1 MIQPQY
7 IYLHGFASSP
17 ASLKARYLME
27 CFEGVGLKLTV
38 PDLNL
43 DDFSHLTISRQIN
56 QVVDL
61 LPRDKSPVVLIGSSL
76 GGLTARVL
84 AQNYPQIARLILL
97 APAFDFLSHWL
108 PKIGAEKLN
117 LWARDRYLPIYHYG
131 QQKLLPLHHDFIIDA
146 DRYHLCQSDRLLPTL
161 IVHGTNDDVVPIAS
175 SRDFA
180 AQHPLVK
187 LLEVDSDHN
196 LTNFNY
202 YIWQEICKFCYIY

>member
-1 MIQPQY
+1 MPQY

-17 ASLKARYLME
+17 ASTKARYLVE
-27 CFEGVGLKLTV
+27 CFEGVGIELTV

-61 LPRDKSPVVLIGSSL
+61 LPRDKSPVILIGSSL
-76 GGLTARVL
+76 GGLTAAIV
-84 AQNYPQIARLILL
+84 AQNYPQIDRLILL

-108 PKIGAEKLN
+108 PKIGAEQLN
-117 LWARDRYLPIYHYG
+117 LWERDRYLPIYHYG
-131 QQKLLPLHHDFIIDA
+131 QQKLLPLHYDFIIDA
-146 DRYHLCQSDRLLPTL
+146 HRYHLCQSDRILPTL
-161 IVHGTNDDVVPIAS
+161 IVHGTGDDVIPIAS

-180 AQHPLVK
+180 IEHPLVK

-196 LTNFNY
+196 LTKFNN
-202 YIWQEICKFCYIY
+202 YIWQEICKFCHIY

>member
-1 MIQPQY
+1 MPQY

-17 ASLKARYLME
+17 ASTKARYLVE
-27 CFEGVGLKLTV
+27 CFEGVGIELTV

-61 LPRDKSPVVLIGSSL
+61 LPRDKSPVILIGSSL

-84 AQNYPQIARLILL
+84 AQNYPQIDRLILL

-108 PKIGAEKLN
+108 PKIGAEQLN
-117 LWARDRYLPIYHYG
+117 LWERDRYLPIYHYG
-131 QQKLLPLHHDFIIDA
+131 QQKLLPLHYDFIIDA
-146 DRYHLCQSDRLLPTL
+146 HRYHLCQSDRILPTL
-161 IVHGTNDDVVPIAS
+161 IVHGTSDDVIPIAS

-180 AQHPLVK
+180 IDRPLVK

-196 LTNFNY
+196 LTKFNE
-202 YIWQEICKFCYIY
+202 YIWREICKFCHIY

>member
-1 MIQPQY
+1 MPQY

-27 CFEGVGLKLTV
+27 CFAGVGLKLAV
-38 PDLNL
+38 PDLNCN
-43 DDFSHLTISRQIN
+43 DFSHLTISRQID

-84 AQNYPQIARLILL
+84 AQNYPQIERLILL

-117 LWARDRYLPIYHYG
+117 LWESDRYLPIYHYG
-131 QQKLLPLHHDFIIDA
+131 QQKLLPLHYDFITDA
-146 DRYHLCQSDRLLPTL
+146 HRYHLCQSDRSLPTL
-161 IVHGTNDDVVPIAS
+161 IVHGTIDDVI
-175 SRDFA
+175 
-180 AQHPLVK
+180 PLA
-187 LLEVDSDHN
+187 
-196 LTNFNY
+196 
-202 YIWQEICKFCYIY
+202 